1 MNTEEYRAQ
10 RAETAKAI
18 VQLLKTFP
26 DDGRLPMA
34 TVEEHIALEA
44 GFIQQRTINRTCD
57 SCGTVRPNFTYY
69 AITNA
74 GRLLLALAETES

>member
-10 RAETAKAI
+10 RVETAKAI

-26 DDGRLPMA
+26 DDGRLPMDS
-34 TVEEHIALEA
+34 VEEHIALEA
-44 GFIQQRTINRTCD
+44 GFIQQRTVNRTCN

-74 GRLLLALAETES
+74 GRMLLAFAEAK